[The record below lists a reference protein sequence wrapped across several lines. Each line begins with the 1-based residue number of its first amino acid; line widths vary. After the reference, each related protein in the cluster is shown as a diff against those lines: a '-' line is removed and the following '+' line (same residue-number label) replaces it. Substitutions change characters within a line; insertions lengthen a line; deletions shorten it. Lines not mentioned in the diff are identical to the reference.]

1 MAPNVDLKFEWDDD
15 KAAANLRKHKVSF
28 DEAKTVF
35 ADPFSI
41 TINDA
46 AHSDDE
52 YRFVDI
58 GASVTGRI
66 LVVVYTEREPK
77 TRMISS
83 RRATK
88 AERAKYEQRK
98 ES

>member
-1 MAPNVDLKFEWDDD
+1 MASNVDLSFEWDDD
-15 KAAANLRKHKVSF
+15 KEEANRRKHKVSF

-52 YRFVDI
+52 CRFVDI
-58 GASVTGRI
+58 GVSVNERI
-66 LVVVYTEREPK
+66 LIVVYTERLSK
-77 TRMISS
+77 TRLISS
-83 RRATK
+83 RKATK
-88 AERAKYEQRK
+88 AERYKYEERK
-98 ES
+98 KS